1 MQSSNY
7 HQTSADNT
15 AATSSA
21 ASFLARVKGILL
33 SPAAEW
39 PVIDREDTTPATVFG
54 TYVIPLA
61 ALAAIVNFIR
71 LSVIGINMPFGGTIR
86 SPITAGLT
94 NAVLTC
100 VMAVL
105 GVALI
110 AGIINL
116 LAPTFGGVRDTRRAL
131 RAAAYSLTAAYV
143 GTFLGLL
150 PMGTLLSLLAGL
162 YGIYTLY
169 LGLPLM
175 MHSKPDKA
183 VGYTASVVVCTILV
197 GLILG
202 AVMGAVMGT
211 LGLGRSA
218 AFSGFNHSPEQT
230 RAESASTV
238 GNAIGG
244 LLGTDQKGKQDL
256 GAAIANLAKAG
267 EQMEQQEKRD
277 AASSSTAAS
286 SGATAAQAA
295 ATTAQTSS
303 DSSQAPNPTQAVA
316 AAGGLMTALGGALGG
331 AHRHTPV
338 DFHQL
343 EGLLPAS
350 LPGMTRQQASGA
362 ANQALGVQKTSATA
376 TYQGVGNARA
386 EVEISDATAVSGL
399 IDMADSMN
407 VSQATES
414 DSGFEKDVSLQ
425 GRKVHEKYDRNAHH
439 GELSTLVARRFAVD
453 VSGDNLTIEALE
465 GALSSLDLKSLEA
478 MKDAGATANRVRRWP
493 ANKQSPE
500 CCARQHKHCRQLDE
514 ESWRP

>member
-7 HQTSADNT
+7 HQTSANNT
-15 AATSSA
+15 AGTSSA

-39 PVIDREDTTPATVFG
+39 PVIDREDTAPATVFG

-71 LSVIGINMPFGGTIR
+71 LSVIGINMPFGGPIR

-175 MHSKPDKA
+175 MHSKPEKA

-202 AVMGAVMGT
+202 AVMGSLMGT
-211 LGLGRSA
+211 LGLGRSS
-218 AFSGFNHSPEQT
+218 AFSGFNPSPEQT
-230 RAESASTV
+230 REQSASTV

-267 EQMEQQEKRD
+267 EQMEQQEKRN
-277 AASSSTAAS
+277 AASSSAAAS
-286 SGATAAQAA
+286 SGATAAQ
-295 ATTAQTSS
+295 TST
-303 DSSQAPNPTQAVA
+303 DPSQAPNPTQAVA

-331 AHRHTPV
+331 EHRHTPV

-350 LPGMTRQQASGA
+350 LPGMTRQQAGGA

-376 TYQGVGNARA
+376 TYQGAGNARA

-407 VSQATES
+407 VSQVTES

-453 VSGDNLTIEALE
+453 VSGDNLTIEDLE
-465 GALSSLDLKSLEA
+465 GALTSLDLKSLEA
-478 MKDAGATANRVRRWP
+478 MKDAGATAN
-493 ANKQSPE
+493 
-500 CCARQHKHCRQLDE
+500 
-514 ESWRP
+514 